1 MLFSSITFLY
11 YFLPVTLLLYYAVPD
26 KLRNLILFLASLI
39 FYFWGEPKYSVLLLF
54 SVLSGYCGGRC
65 IEMVKK
71 KKSGKRESKGRTDRV
86 VLAFFIAFTLA
97 LLIIFKYMD
106 FGILSTN
113 LLTGANLPLFSL
125 ALPLG
130 ISFYT
135 FQIISYYVDVYRGDV
150 LSEHNFIDFAAYVA
164 MFPQLIAGPIVR
176 FHSIQK
182 ELGQRSITFE
192 KISDGS
198 GRFVCGLC
206 KKVLIADN
214 LGMLVSYLEKA
225 DEGHWILAIA
235 YTLQLYYDFSGYSD
249 MAIGLGKMLGFTFPE
264 NFDHPF
270 ISKSITE
277 FWRRWH
283 MTLGGWFRDYVYI
296 PLGGS
301 RCGMLRW
308 CFNMF
313 VVWFLSGLWHGAGW
327 NFVLWGVYFGI
338 LLSLE
343 KLIGNT
349 ELFQKESFKTAG
361 KIFGHFYVLFAVLI
375 SFIIFRV
382 ENLNDIGPQILA
394 LFRGHGDISAAV
406 VYEIKSYAVL
416 ILISCIGAT
425 PVLQDAWNRLKR
437 AALWEKSGW
446 LLQTV
451 LIVAGLLLSTA
462 YLLGSSAH
470 PFLYFRF

>member
-1 MLFSSITFLY
+1 MVFSSFEFLFR
-11 YFLPVTLLLYYAVPD
+11 FLPVFLVIYFICPA
-26 KLRNLILFLASLI
+26 KWRNHVLFAGSI
-39 FYFWGEPKYSVLLLF
+39 VFYVYGEAEHVVLLLM
-54 SVLSGYCGGRC
+54 SVLVNYVIGRLMYPDAQ
-65 IEMVKK
+65 EGR
-71 KKSGKRESKGRTDRV
+71 GKRQ
-86 VLAFFIAFTLA
+86 AFLLCLA
-97 LLIIFKYMD
+97 LFYDFGMLFFFKYSG
-106 FGILSTN
+106 FAGS
-113 LLTGANLPLFSL
+113 
-125 ALPLG
+125 LPLG

-135 FQIISYYVDVYRGDV
+135 FQISAYVIDVYRGRV
-150 LSEHNFIDFAAYVA
+150 PAEKSVINLGTYLT

-176 FHSIQK
+176 FRSIQK

-192 KISDGS
+192 KISDGA

-206 KKVLIADN
+206 KKVLVADN

-235 YTLQLYYDFSGYSD
+235 YMLQLYYDFSGYSD

-349 ELFQKESFKTAG
+349 ELFKKESFKTAG
-361 KIFGHFYVLFAVLI
+361 KICGHLYVLFAVLI

-406 VYEIKSYAVL
+406 AYEIKSYAVL
-416 ILISCIGAT
+416 ILLSCIGAT
-425 PVLQDAWNRLKR
+425 PVLQDTWNRLKR
-437 AALWEKSGW
+437 AAFWEKSGW